1 MAGMTCLVNGVP
13 GRGRTSLGVASL
25 LPLSLLLLA
34 TVALAPTAA
43 FADTQGT
50 KYVGAVGTLRTVD
63 DNRGLRAGDGTPCR
77 AHLPRRAHRR
87 HRFLRGFREL
97 SDGALLL

>member
-1 MAGMTCLVNGVP
+1 MTCLVNGVP

-50 KYVGAVGTLRTVD
+50 KYVGAVGNAVGAALQTA
-63 DNRGLRAGDGTPCR
+63 GL
-77 AHLPRRAHRR
+77 
-87 HRFLRGFREL
+87 
-97 SDGALLL
+97 